1 MDTIQLTDSLD
12 AEQLTASYRQYE
24 TYKRQYPDVIL
35 LFQVGQFFEAFHAD
49 AVALAKICGTAIT
62 SRNKDAETVPL
73 SGIPADR
80 LDHYLQVLVR
90 AGKRVAVCEQFMP
103 KHSIGV
109 NWAARKV

>member
-1 MDTIQLTDSLD
+1 MEFVCPKCGSHYFSVVDGAVRCNGDSSEGPRTCD
-12 AEQLTASYRQYE
+12 FSIPT
-24 TYKRQYPDVIL
+24 
-35 LFQVGQFFEAFHAD
+35 
-49 AVALAKICGTAIT
+49 LAKICGTAIT